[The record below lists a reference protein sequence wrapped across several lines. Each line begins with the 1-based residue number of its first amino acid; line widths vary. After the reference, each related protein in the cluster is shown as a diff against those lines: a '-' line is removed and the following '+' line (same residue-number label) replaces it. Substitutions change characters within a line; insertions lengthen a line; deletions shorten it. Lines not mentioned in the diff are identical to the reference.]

1 MKARIIFF
9 LFVGLVLAS
18 CNKDALVPEEQ
29 KNKEAKHL
37 NVAYGTG
44 ERNLM
49 DVFLPEGRDESTP
62 LIVLI
67 HGGSWI
73 TGSKADMTF
82 IQEEMLS
89 RGFASVNINYNYA
102 STHRFDDML
111 ADIGKALETVRS
123 KATEWGVR
131 NNNFSI
137 VGVSAGAHL
146 GLLYAY
152 GVQQTDEIRTVVSVA
167 GPTDLA
173 TLTDDPLL
181 NVVMANL
188 LIGVPSLE
196 MHTHPR
202 TKQASPLYQVD
213 HAIPTLLVHGTADDV
228 VPYIQSQQLQE
239 ALQQHTVANK
249 LITLQGAGHD
259 VSLNDTDLQKLYS
272 EVHNWILQYGT

>member
-1 MKARIIFF
+1 MKSRIIFF

-18 CNKDALVPEEQ
+18 CTKDPVEPEVTT
-29 KNKEAKHL
+29 KEAKHL
-37 NVAYGTG
+37 DIAYGSG
-44 ERNLM
+44 ERNKM

-73 TGSKADMTF
+73 SGSKADMTF
-82 IQEEMLS
+82 IQEEMLT

-111 ADIGKALETVRS
+111 EEIGQAIQTLRS
-123 KATEWGVR
+123 KAIEWGVR
-131 NNNFSI
+131 KNNFSI

-152 GVQQTDEIRTVVSVA
+152 GVQQPDEISTVVSVA

-173 TLTDDPLL
+173 TLTTDPLL
-181 NVVMANL
+181 NAVLSGL
-188 LIGVPSLE
+188 LIGVPPQD
-196 MHTHPR
+196 MFTHPR

-213 HAIPTLLVHGTADDV
+213 RAIPTLLVHGTADNV

-239 ALQQHTVANK
+239 ALQQHSVANK
-249 LITLQGAGHD
+249 FITLQGAGHD
-259 VSLNDTDLQKLYS
+259 VSLNDADLQKLYT
-272 EVHNWILQYGT
+272 EVQNWILQHGK